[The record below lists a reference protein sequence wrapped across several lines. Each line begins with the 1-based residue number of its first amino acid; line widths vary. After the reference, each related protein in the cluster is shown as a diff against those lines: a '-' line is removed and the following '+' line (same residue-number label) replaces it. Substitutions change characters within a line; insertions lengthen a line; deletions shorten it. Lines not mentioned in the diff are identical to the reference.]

1 MNTCSICKRKDRAKI
16 EAAAIEGKSLR
27 DIARQYD
34 VGFHSVS
41 RHVKKCL
48 PPVAPQVAAHIAR
61 QTETSVASVR
71 EVLEILSF
79 QARADTTD
87 LYGPDGSFDIVDIR
101 KRGLGKM
108 IKSLTFKRE
117 ANGTTVVDVVK
128 AEAYSAQ
135 GAAQALLNAYT
146 KLEITKQLTDAKLL
160 TERERNERLAS
171 IFDRAKG
178 RAEQAR
184 GRKVGG

>member
-16 EAAAIEGKSLR
+16 EASAIEGESLR
-27 DIARQYD
+27 DIAGRYNLSKS
-34 VGFHSVS
+34 SVE

-48 PPVAPQVAAHIAR
+48 PPIAPRIAGHLAK

-79 QARADTTD
+79 QARADVTD
-87 LYGPDGSFDIVDIR
+87 LFREDGSFDVSDLR
-101 KRGLGKM
+101 ERNLGRMLKT
-108 IKSLTFKRE
+108 LTFRRE
-117 ANGTTVVDVVK
+117 LDGSTIVK

-146 KLEITKQLTDAKLL
+146 KLEITKQLTDAKRLSD
-160 TERERNERLAS
+160 RERADQLTAIFERARERR
-171 IFDRAKG
+171 DRQA
-178 RAEQAR
+178 APEQ
-184 GRKVGG
+184 